1 MAKEENLRPI
11 ELTHDEAR
19 KFGTLGGIES
29 GRKRRERKTMRE
41 QLEML
46 LQSTKK
52 HWKVIQKRMNL
63 LEIL

>member
-52 HWKVIQKRMNL
+52 H
-63 LEIL
+63 